1 MLHRSPRPGWIL
13 SLFLAGS
20 ALADSP
26 RVQLRRTPDG
36 GLQPQAI
43 VDSAGALHLVYFQG
57 EPKAGNIFYARQSPG
72 ESGFS
77 KPMPVNSR
85 PGSAIAMGTIRGAHL
100 TVGRKGRIHVAW
112 NGSQPNAAGG
122 HEGVPMLYARLNDAG
137 TAFEPERDLMTFTG
151 GLDGGGSV
159 AADDQGNVYVL
170 WHGSPPGNSAGEA
183 GRAVFVAR
191 SSDDGKTFAR
201 EKQANPKPTGACGCC
216 GMRAFADRAGNV
228 FALYRA
234 ASEKVNRDEVLLAS
248 RNHGASFETIT
259 SHPWNIPTC
268 PMSSASL
275 SAGRAGTLAA
285 WESAGQVY
293 FTTVKGM
300 LVSKPISPPGT
311 AKRKHPVAVGN
322 DRGEV
327 LLAWTEG
334 TGWQKG
340 GALAWQLFDANGQP
354 LDEKGRVDGV
364 PVWSLVAAVPQADG
378 RFVIFY

>member
-1 MLHRSPRPGWIL
+1 M
-13 SLFLAGS
+13 
-20 ALADSP
+20 
-26 RVQLRRTPDG
+26 
-36 GLQPQAI
+36 
-43 VDSAGALHLVYFQG
+43 DSAGAFHLVYFQG
-57 EPKAGNIFYARQSPG
+57 EAKAGNIFYARQSPG

-77 KPMPVNSR
+77 KPMPVNSQSD
-85 PGSAIAMGTIRGAHL
+85 SAIAVGTIRGAHL
-100 TVGRKGRIHVAW
+100 AVGRKGRIHVAW
-112 NGSQPNAAGG
+112 NGSQPNATDG

-151 GLDGGGSV
+151 GLDGGGTV

-293 FTTVKGM
+293 FATVKGM

-340 GALAWQLFDANGQP
+340 GALAWQLFDANGQAT
-354 LDEKGRVDGV
+354 DEKGRVEGV